1 MGGRRQLRT
10 FTSTSSTTWED
21 EERLAVKAQPGRA
34 PLPPEP
40 RGRDYVDKLRQLQ
53 RRVLF
58 ATGKFYLTA
67 AAWRLREHLLG
78 YVHGTKG
85 SGIVGQARRT
95 AAGPSSL
102 YKTQSLQPADKIW
115 KWSGRTTRT

>member
-1 MGGRRQLRT
+1 
-10 FTSTSSTTWED
+10 
-21 EERLAVKAQPGRA
+21 VKAQPGRA

-78 YVHGTKG
+78 LR
-85 SGIVGQARRT
+85 ARHEGLGHRGPST
-95 AAGPSSL
+95 ADCGGALEPVQDAEPAAGGQDLEVVRPDDPYLNEWVDLWDATGTTS
-102 YKTQSLQPADKIW
+102 P
-115 KWSGRTTRT
+115 TTR